1 MEKLTTKQRGDAAE
15 HYVISMLGFNSV
27 LAAKIPDNW
36 PGYDLVAQPPDG
48 AQPLRISVR
57 FRIDGQHAPYVRY
70 KPNERFDFIAL
81 VYKRPD
87 GIRTWILPRS
97 VADKTANGTRSKSA
111 ARPTRIISDSTW
123 SRPTA
128 TPRPDHMI
136 RIAISQAA
144 FEAIAATLPLGS
156 VNYENHVNER
166 GERYVWLVP
175 DVVNRLR
182 ALRGPNQSYSDVIL
196 ALAAGEKRA

>member
-27 LAAKIPDNW
+27 PAAKMPDNW

-57 FRIDGQHAPYVRY
+57 FRIDGKHAPYVRY

-97 VADKTANGTRSKSA
+97 VAEKTANGKKTGTRF
-111 ARPTRIISDSTW
+111 W
-123 SRPTA
+123 SRHTLEKRCSAYENNFRLDVVETDIHA
-128 TPRPDHMI
+128 TPSTP
-136 RIAISQAA
+136 
-144 FEAIAATLPLGS
+144 
-156 VNYENHVNER
+156 
-166 GERYVWLVP
+166 
-175 DVVNRLR
+175 
-182 ALRGPNQSYSDVIL
+182 
-196 ALAAGEKRA
+196 